1 LKEKGGEHPM
11 RIPFMKQLS
20 WYLAV
25 TMFILAIAPRVDA
38 GFAPSEM
45 ISLVQSDRTEDL
57 ARIQNLLET
66 KIVRERLDALGF
78 SQDEIQGRLSQLTDQ
93 ELHRLATQIDSLSV
107 GGDAAGV
114 IIAVLVIIILIIV
127 ILQLTGHKV
136 LVTK

>member
-1 LKEKGGEHPM
+1 M
-11 RIPFMKQLS
+11 RLPFMKQLS

-25 TMFILAIAPRVDA
+25 AMFILAIAPRVDA

-45 ISLVQSDRTEDL
+45 ISLVQSDRAEDL
-57 ARIQNLLET
+57 ARVQNLLEA

-78 SQDEIQGRLSQLTDQ
+78 SQEEIQAKLSQLTDQ
-93 ELHRLATQIDSLSV
+93 ELHQLASHIDSLTA
-107 GGDAAGV
+107 GGDAGGV
-114 IIAVLVIIILIIV
+114 IIAILVIIILIIV

>member
-1 LKEKGGEHPM
+1 
-11 RIPFMKQLS
+11 MKQLS

-25 TMFILAIAPRVDA
+25 AMFILAIAPRVDA

-45 ISLVQSDRTEDL
+45 ISLVQSDRAEDL
-57 ARIQNLLET
+57 ARVQNLLEA

-78 SQDEIQGRLSQLTDQ
+78 SQEEIQAKLSQLTDQ
-93 ELHRLATQIDSLSV
+93 ELHQLATQIDSLTA
-107 GGDAAGV
+107 GGDAGGV
-114 IIAVLVIIILIIV
+114 IIAILVIIILIIV